1 MFIVL
6 MEGWGPSAIA
16 DEEDKTEG
24 IRYCHADVAGHSPN
38 SPVSVGYCS

>member
-24 IRYCHADVAGHSPN
+24 IRYCHADVAGHSPT
-38 SPVSVGYCS
+38 SPVSVGHCS